1 MENTIV
7 GEDLRDEK
15 YIRRSSVEQEMELD
29 KSLDLKPISIRLQN
43 SLIEKLKF
51 IARFHGIGY
60 QPLIRDLLNRFVSHE
75 FVNIAK
81 QLQDQEEAEQA
92 LSDEDSPAAK
102 YMREFA

>member
-1 MENTIV
+1 M
-7 GEDLRDEK
+7 GLPQASYGRDEK

-60 QPLIRDLLNRFVSHE
+60 QPLVRDLLNRFVSHE

-102 YMREFA
+102 YMRECA